1 MNNIFLNQGKFV
13 NFGIMFLRISIG
25 VMMIL
30 HGLPKMA
37 GGEETWRAI
46 GSNVKYFGIEGGYVY
61 FGMLAGIT
69 EVIGGFLLAIGLVNT
84 VAAIML
90 LIPMTVATVMQANT
104 DGSYVSIAH
113 PLKTGFVFIAL
124 LITGP
129 GKYSI
134 DNYISKINNDK

>member
-1 MNNIFLNQGKFV
+1 MNNILLNQGKFV
-13 NFGIMFLRISIG
+13 NFGLLFLRISIG

-37 GGEETWRAI
+37 GGEETWRQI
-46 GSNVKYFGIEGGYVY
+46 GSSVKYLGIEGGYVY

-69 EVIGGFLLAIGLVNT
+69 EVIGGLLLAIGLVNT
-84 VAAIML
+84 VAAVML
-90 LIPMTVATVMQANT
+90 LFPMIVAVIMQANT
-104 DGSYVSIAH
+104 DGSYVAVSH

-134 DNYISKINNDK
+134 DNYISKVNDDK